1 MKSTLTEDEIEQY
14 QLQLLQNLGY
24 AYHHGYDL
32 QPEGKDQEREN
43 FGDVVLKDRLQ
54 QAIHRLN
61 PTIPADAL
69 NQAQREIFNI
79 ASSDLLN
86 NNEIFH
92 KYLTEGITVEYQ
104 KNGETRGEPVNL
116 IDWHNIDN
124 NEFLVVNQ
132 FTVIEDNHNRRPDLV
147 IFINGLPLVVI
158 ELKNAVD
165 EKANLRAAYNQL
177 QTYKREIP
185 SLFTYNALLVISD
198 GLSARAGSLT
208 ADFNR
213 FSAWKVPSPSPSQRE
228 GDKSLEVPLPLG
240 EGFRERANQGFTE
253 RAELEILTNGLLNKQ
268 TLLDLIRHFTVFE
281 KTRSEDLNTGIVSIT
296 TIKKIAAYH
305 QYYAVN
311 KAIESI
317 VKACGFP
324 SPSPSQREGDK
335 KNNLEVPRPLGEGFR
350 EREKLEIAK
359 IPSPSPSQ
367 REGDK
372 KNSLEVPR
380 PLGEGFRE
388 RENQESRESIE
399 DLGYKG
405 GLAVTTLLEQVREL
419 RKNQTSAEKVFWEI
433 VRTKRFLGLKF
444 RRQHQIGNYIVDFYC
459 HDRKLVIELDGEIHN
474 QPEQQQRDRQRTE
487 YLNSLGLTVL
497 RFTNQEIFQNLETVL
512 QNLLDLLS
520 PSPTG
525 RGARGEM
532 PRPPRDYWADVD
544 VKSPSPTGR
553 GARGEGSLSPSPTGR
568 GARGE
573 GNLSLQECTPRKGGV
588 IWHTQGSG
596 KSLSMVFL
604 AGKLV
609 LDPNLNNPTVV
620 MLTDRNDLDDQLFDT
635 FAGCQQ
641 LLRQDPQQADNRD
654 RVRQLLNTNSGGI
667 IFTTVQKFS
676 PPDND
681 LPPSGGNQRG
691 AYPKISDRA
700 NIIVLADEA
709 HRSQYGFT
717 AKQVDIKDENGN
729 ITGKATRYGFAKYI
743 RDALPNAC
751 FVGFTGTPIEQ
762 SDKNT
767 PAIFGDY
774 IDIYDISQAVAD
786 GATVP
791 IYYESRLVKVDLD
804 EAGRQLLDELDEDLD
819 SLLPLGEGLGE
830 REQAKANQTRIEA
843 IVGSTQRLQ
852 QIAQD
857 IVTHF
862 EARQQVNKGKAMI
875 VTMTRRIAVN
885 LYDAIVNLRPDWHS
899 DDLTTGKIKVVFTA
913 SAADEE
919 NLVKHH
925 TSKANRQTLAQRL
938 KDPEN
943 SLELAIVCD
952 MWLTGFDAPCLHT
965 MYIDKPL
972 KSHNLMQAIARIN
985 RVFHEKT
992 GGLIVDYLGLA
1003 AELKKALAFYANS
1016 GGKGDLTLNQDVAVG
1031 LMLAKLEIVEQIM
1044 ADFAYEHYFD
1054 STTGEKLNILKNA
1067 ANYVADPT
1075 IKDRFF
1081 SELNAL
1087 SKAHSLAVPHPDA
1100 IAAAEKISFFQAI
1113 QASLR
1118 KLTGEGE
1125 GGNLSNHDIETAI
1138 RQVVDQALVSDA
1150 VINIFDEAGIKNPD
1164 ISIISDEF
1172 MAEVRGMEHQN
1183 LAVELLQKLLK
1194 DEIKTSSRTNIVQS
1208 RKLSDLLDDALRRYR
1223 NQVISVTDILEELLN
1238 MAKDTKASQ
1247 ARGEELKL
1255 EPYELA
1261 FYDALAQNQ
1270 SAQDVMGVDK
1280 LRDLAIVLCD
1290 RIRKNASIDWNLKE
1304 SVRARMKVAVKRL
1317 LRQYGYPPDMEAL
1330 ATELVLE
1337 QAKVF
1342 TEFEVATN
1350 HSR

>member
-1 MKSTLTEDEIEQY
+1 MKSSLTEDEIEQY

-43 FGDVVLKDRLQ
+43 FGEIVLKDRLQ

-79 ASSDLLN
+79 ASSDLPN

-213 FSAWKVPSPSPSQRE
+213 FSAWKTPTDENSTVA
-228 GDKSLEVPLPLG
+228 
-240 EGFRERANQGFTE
+240 ERSRSN
-253 RAELEILTNGLLNKQ
+253 ELEILTTGLLNRQ
-268 TLLDLIRHFTVFE
+268 TILDLIRHFTVFE

-311 KAIESI
+311 KAVESI
-317 VKACGFP
+317 IKA
-324 SPSPSQREGDK
+324 SSQTGD
-335 KNNLEVPRPLGEGFR
+335 
-350 EREKLEIAK
+350 
-359 IPSPSPSQ
+359 
-367 REGDK
+367 
-372 KNSLEVPR
+372 
-380 PLGEGFRE
+380 
-388 RENQESRESIE
+388 
-399 DLGYKG
+399 
-405 GLAVTTLLEQVREL
+405 
-419 RKNQTSAEKVFWEI
+419 
-433 VRTKRFLGLKF
+433 
-444 RRQHQIGNYIVDFYC
+444 
-459 HDRKLVIELDGEIHN
+459 
-474 QPEQQQRDRQRTE
+474 
-487 YLNSLGLTVL
+487 
-497 RFTNQEIFQNLETVL
+497 
-512 QNLLDLLS
+512 
-520 PSPTG
+520 
-525 RGARGEM
+525 
-532 PRPPRDYWADVD
+532 
-544 VKSPSPTGR
+544 
-553 GARGEGSLSPSPTGR
+553 
-568 GARGE
+568 
-573 GNLSLQECTPRKGGV
+573 RKGGV

-676 PPDND
+676 PAD
-681 LPPSGGNQRG
+681 GETI
-691 AYPKISDRA
+691 YPQISDRA

-717 AKQVDIKDENGN
+717 AKQVDIKDEEGN
-729 ITGKATRYGFAKYI
+729 VTGKATRYGFAKYI

-762 SDKNT
+762 NDKNT

-804 EAGRQLLDELDEDLD
+804 ETGRQLLDELDEDLSFED
-819 SLLPLGEGLGE
+819 LSTTQ
-830 REQAKANQTRIEA
+830 QAKANQTRIEA

-862 EARQQVNKGKAMI
+862 ESRQQVNKGKAMI
-875 VTMTRRIAVN
+875 VTMTRKIAVN

-913 SAADEE
+913 SASDEG

-925 TSKANRQTLAQRL
+925 TNKANRQTLAQRL

-943 SLELAIVCD
+943 SLELVIVCD

-1003 AELKKALAFYANS
+1003 AELKKALAFYSQS
-1016 GGKGDLTLNQDVAVG
+1016 GGKGALALDQDVAVG

-1087 SKAHSLAVPHPDA
+1087 SKAHSLAVPHPEA
-1100 IAAAEKISFFQAI
+1100 IAASEKISFFQAI

-1150 VINIFDEAGIKNPD
+1150 VINIFDEAGIKSPD

-1194 DEIKTSSRTNIVQS
+1194 DEIKASSRTNIVQS
-1208 RKLSDLLDDALRRYR
+1208 RKLADLLDDALRRYR
-1223 NQVISVTDILEELLN
+1223 NQVITVPDVLEELLN
-1238 MAKDTKASQ
+1238 MAKETKAAQ
-1247 ARGEELKL
+1247 ARGEALKL

-1261 FYDALAQNQ
+1261 FYDALAQNP

-1280 LRDLAIVLCD
+1280 LRELAIVLCD

-1342 TEFEVATN
+1342 TEFEVTTN
-1350 HSR
+1350 H

>member
-14 QLQLLQNLGY
+14 QLQLLQTLGY

-86 NNEIFH
+86 NNEKFH

-104 KNGETRGEPVNL
+104 KDGETRGEPVNL

-213 FSAWKVPSPSPSQRE
+213 FSAWKTPT
-228 GDKSLEVPLPLG
+228 G
-240 EGFRERANQGFTE
+240 ESHIN
-253 RAELEILTNGLLNKQ
+253 ELEILTTGLLNKQ

-311 KAIESI
+311 KAVESI
-317 VKACGFP
+317 VKAT
-324 SPSPSQREGDK
+324 SQEGD
-335 KNNLEVPRPLGEGFR
+335 
-350 EREKLEIAK
+350 
-359 IPSPSPSQ
+359 
-367 REGDK
+367 
-372 KNSLEVPR
+372 
-380 PLGEGFRE
+380 
-388 RENQESRESIE
+388 
-399 DLGYKG
+399 
-405 GLAVTTLLEQVREL
+405 
-419 RKNQTSAEKVFWEI
+419 
-433 VRTKRFLGLKF
+433 
-444 RRQHQIGNYIVDFYC
+444 
-459 HDRKLVIELDGEIHN
+459 
-474 QPEQQQRDRQRTE
+474 
-487 YLNSLGLTVL
+487 
-497 RFTNQEIFQNLETVL
+497 
-512 QNLLDLLS
+512 
-520 PSPTG
+520 
-525 RGARGEM
+525 
-532 PRPPRDYWADVD
+532 
-544 VKSPSPTGR
+544 
-553 GARGEGSLSPSPTGR
+553 
-568 GARGE
+568 
-573 GNLSLQECTPRKGGV
+573 RKGGV

-609 LDPNLNNPTVV
+609 LDPSLNNPTVV

-641 LLRQDPQQADNRD
+641 LLRQDPKQADNRD

-676 PPDND
+676 PADGET
-681 LPPSGGNQRG
+681 L
-691 AYPKISDRA
+691 YPKISDRA

-729 ITGKATRYGFAKYI
+729 VTGKATRYGFAKYI

-762 SDKNT
+762 TDKNT

-804 EAGRQLLDELDEDLD
+804 ETGRQLLDELDEDLSFED
-819 SLLPLGEGLGE
+819 LSTTQ
-830 REQAKANQTRIEA
+830 QAKANQTRIEA

-875 VTMTRRIAVN
+875 VTMTRKIAVN
-885 LYDAIVNLRPDWHS
+885 LYDAIVKLRPDWHS

-913 SAADEE
+913 SASDEG

-925 TSKANRQTLAQRL
+925 TNKANRQTLAQRL

-943 SLELAIVCD
+943 SLELVIVCD

-985 RVFHEKT
+985 RVFFEKT

-1003 AELKKALAFYANS
+1003 AELKKALSFYANS

-1044 ADFAYEHYFD
+1044 ADFDYEYYFD

-1067 ANYVADPT
+1067 ANYVAAPT

-1087 SKAHSLAVPHPDA
+1087 SKAHSLAVPHPEA
-1100 IAAAEKISFFQAI
+1100 IAASERISFFQAI

-1194 DEIKTSSRTNIVQS
+1194 DEIKASSRTNIVQS
-1208 RKLSDLLDDALRRYR
+1208 RKLADLLEDALRRYR

-1238 MAKDTKASQ
+1238 MAKDTKAAQ
-1247 ARGEELKL
+1247 TRGEALKL

-1342 TEFEVATN
+1342 TEFEI
-1350 HSR
+1350 SQS

>member
-1 MKSTLTEDEIEQY
+1 MKSSLTEDEIEQY

-43 FGDVVLKDRLQ
+43 FGEIVLKDRLQ

-79 ASSDLLN
+79 ASSDLPN

-213 FSAWKVPSPSPSQRE
+213 FSAWKTPTDENSTVA
-228 GDKSLEVPLPLG
+228 
-240 EGFRERANQGFTE
+240 ERSRSN
-253 RAELEILTNGLLNKQ
+253 ELEILTDGLLNKQ

-311 KAIESI
+311 KAVESI
-317 VKACGFP
+317 VKA
-324 SPSPSQREGDK
+324 SSQTGD
-335 KNNLEVPRPLGEGFR
+335 
-350 EREKLEIAK
+350 
-359 IPSPSPSQ
+359 
-367 REGDK
+367 
-372 KNSLEVPR
+372 
-380 PLGEGFRE
+380 
-388 RENQESRESIE
+388 
-399 DLGYKG
+399 
-405 GLAVTTLLEQVREL
+405 
-419 RKNQTSAEKVFWEI
+419 
-433 VRTKRFLGLKF
+433 
-444 RRQHQIGNYIVDFYC
+444 
-459 HDRKLVIELDGEIHN
+459 
-474 QPEQQQRDRQRTE
+474 
-487 YLNSLGLTVL
+487 
-497 RFTNQEIFQNLETVL
+497 
-512 QNLLDLLS
+512 
-520 PSPTG
+520 
-525 RGARGEM
+525 
-532 PRPPRDYWADVD
+532 
-544 VKSPSPTGR
+544 
-553 GARGEGSLSPSPTGR
+553 
-568 GARGE
+568 
-573 GNLSLQECTPRKGGV
+573 RKGGV

-609 LDPNLNNPTVV
+609 LNQSLNNPTVV

-676 PPDND
+676 PADGE
-681 LPPSGGNQRG
+681 SI
-691 AYPKISDRA
+691 YPQISDRA

-717 AKQVDIKDENGN
+717 AKQVDIKDEEGN
-729 ITGKATRYGFAKYI
+729 VTGKATRYGFAKYI

-762 SDKNT
+762 NDKNT

-804 EAGRQLLDELDEDLD
+804 ETGRQLLDELDEDLSFED
-819 SLLPLGEGLGE
+819 LSTTQ
-830 REQAKANQTRIEA
+830 QAKANQTRIEA

-862 EARQQVNKGKAMI
+862 ESRQQVNKGKAMI
-875 VTMTRRIAVN
+875 VTMTRKIAVN
-885 LYDAIVNLRPDWHS
+885 LYDAIVNLLRPDWHS

-913 SAADEE
+913 SASDEG

-925 TSKANRQTLAQRL
+925 TNKANRQTLAQRL

-943 SLELAIVCD
+943 SLELVIVCD

-1003 AELKKALAFYANS
+1003 AELKKALAFYSQS
-1016 GGKGDLTLNQDVAVG
+1016 GGKGALALDQDVAVG

-1087 SKAHSLAVPHPDA
+1087 SKAHSLAVPHPEA
-1100 IAAAEKISFFQAI
+1100 IAASEKISFFQAI

-1150 VINIFDEAGIKNPD
+1150 VINIFDEAGIKSPD

-1194 DEIKTSSRTNIVQS
+1194 DEIKASSRTNIVQS
-1208 RKLSDLLDDALRRYR
+1208 RKLADLLDDALRRYR
-1223 NQVISVTDILEELLN
+1223 NQVITVPDVLEELLN
-1238 MAKDTKASQ
+1238 MAKETKAAQ
-1247 ARGEELKL
+1247 ARGEALKL

-1261 FYDALAQNQ
+1261 FYDALAQNP

-1280 LRDLAIVLCD
+1280 LRELAIVLCD

-1342 TEFEVATN
+1342 TEFEVTTN
-1350 HSR
+1350 H

>member
-32 QPEGKDQEREN
+32 QPEGKDQERES

-54 QAIHRLN
+54 QAINRLN

-213 FSAWKVPSPSPSQRE
+213 FSAWKTPT
-228 GDKSLEVPLPLG
+228 G
-240 EGFRERANQGFTE
+240 ESHIN
-253 RAELEILTNGLLNKQ
+253 ELEILTTGLLNKQ

-311 KAIESI
+311 KAVESI
-317 VKACGFP
+317 IKA
-324 SPSPSQREGDK
+324 SSQTGD
-335 KNNLEVPRPLGEGFR
+335 
-350 EREKLEIAK
+350 
-359 IPSPSPSQ
+359 
-367 REGDK
+367 
-372 KNSLEVPR
+372 
-380 PLGEGFRE
+380 
-388 RENQESRESIE
+388 
-399 DLGYKG
+399 
-405 GLAVTTLLEQVREL
+405 
-419 RKNQTSAEKVFWEI
+419 
-433 VRTKRFLGLKF
+433 
-444 RRQHQIGNYIVDFYC
+444 
-459 HDRKLVIELDGEIHN
+459 
-474 QPEQQQRDRQRTE
+474 
-487 YLNSLGLTVL
+487 
-497 RFTNQEIFQNLETVL
+497 
-512 QNLLDLLS
+512 
-520 PSPTG
+520 
-525 RGARGEM
+525 
-532 PRPPRDYWADVD
+532 
-544 VKSPSPTGR
+544 
-553 GARGEGSLSPSPTGR
+553 
-568 GARGE
+568 
-573 GNLSLQECTPRKGGV
+573 RKGGV

-676 PPDND
+676 PADGES
-681 LPPSGGNQRG
+681 L
-691 AYPKISDRA
+691 YPKISDRA

-804 EAGRQLLDELDEDLD
+804 ETGRQLLDELDEDLSFED
-819 SLLPLGEGLGE
+819 LSTTQ
-830 REQAKANQTRIEA
+830 QAKANQTRIEA

-875 VTMTRRIAVN
+875 VTMTRKIAVN
-885 LYDAIVNLRPDWHS
+885 LYDEIVKLRPDWHS

-913 SAADEE
+913 SASDEG

-925 TSKANRQTLAQRL
+925 TNKANRQTLAQRL

-943 SLELAIVCD
+943 SLELVIVCD

-985 RVFHEKT
+985 RVFFEKT

-1003 AELKKALAFYANS
+1003 AELKKALSFYANS

-1044 ADFAYEHYFD
+1044 ADFAYEHYFV

-1087 SKAHSLAVPHPDA
+1087 SKAHSLAVPHPEA

-1194 DEIKTSSRTNIVQS
+1194 DEIKASSRTNIVQS
-1208 RKLSDLLDDALRRYR
+1208 RKLADLLEDALRRYR

-1238 MAKDTKASQ
+1238 MAKDTKAAQ
-1247 ARGEELKL
+1247 TRGEALKL

-1342 TEFEVATN
+1342 TEFEI
-1350 HSR
+1350 SQS